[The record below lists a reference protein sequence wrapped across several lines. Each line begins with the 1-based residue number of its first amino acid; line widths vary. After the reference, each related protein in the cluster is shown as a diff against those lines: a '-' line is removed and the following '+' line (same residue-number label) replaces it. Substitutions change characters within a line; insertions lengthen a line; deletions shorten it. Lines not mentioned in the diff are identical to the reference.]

1 MQYILVRPYPSLRI
15 IFTSPS
21 LRIPGLC
28 QSKLEDH
35 IGGPEHVR
43 DSLIEALAQG
53 IGVTA
58 KISWLTRV
66 SRASPNLA
74 LPVSDDA
81 SIRTSD
87 DIIEGKARWIHCT
100 PLTGSDGKVGVIMII
115 MVDKQDSLARLP
127 GMISLPSMRSA
138 GAIGPAPR
146 TRARS
151 HASFRDESVTPERW
165 TPRGRASPE
174 NVIKERP
181 SAEESRKSM
190 DITVGH
196 RLSSLPKPIQNETR
210 SEATPRE
217 ATHTRGESRGEARSP
232 TVTPSTTHSHRR
244 AGSRL
249 YADWMREIR
258 EAQKRVDSFSTRLRE
273 QDVHDPALGS
283 MARAVE
289 VKAVDGRGRTK
300 KIGGTF

>member
-1 MQYILVRPYPSLRI
+1 MRPYPSLRI

-66 SRASPNLA
+66 SPPSTSLSIPRL
-74 LPVSDDA
+74 SDDA
-81 SIRTSD
+81 SIATTD
-87 DIIEGKARWIHCT
+87 TVIEGKARWIHCT

-115 MVDKQDSLARLP
+115 MVDKQDRLP
-127 GMISLPSMRSA
+127 GMSSLPSMRSA
-138 GAIGPAPR
+138 TIGPVPPR
-146 TRARS
+146 SRAKS
-151 HASFRDESVTPERW
+151 HSSFRPETTTPDRW
-165 TPRGRASPE
+165 TPRERASPE
-174 NVIKERP
+174 TGIRERP
-181 SAEESRKSM
+181 SVEDSRKSM

-196 RLSSLPKPIQNETR
+196 RLS
-210 SEATPRE
+210 TPPAPARND
-217 ATHTRGESRGEARSP
+217 SRHEARVEARAP
-232 TVTPSTTHSHRR
+232 TTSGTDTPPSHRR

-249 YADWMREIR
+249 YADWMKEIR

-273 QDVHDPALGS
+273 HEVHDPALGS
-283 MARAVE
+283 TARAVE
-289 VKAVDGRGRTK
+289 VKAVNGRGRTK

>member
-1 MQYILVRPYPSLRI
+1 MRPYPSLRI

-28 QSKLEDH
+28 QSKLGDH

-58 KISWLTRV
+58 KVSWLTRV
-66 SRASPNLA
+66 GRASPSLS

-81 SIRTSD
+81 SIRTGVD
-87 DIIEGKARWIHCT
+87 DIIEGKARWVHCT

-127 GMISLPSMRSA
+127 GTSSLPSMRSV

-146 TRARS
+146 SRARS
-151 HASFRDESVTPERW
+151 NANFRDESATPERW

-174 NVIKERP
+174 SVIEERP
-181 SAEESRKSM
+181 SAEGSRKSM

-196 RLSSLPKPIQNETR
+196 RISTLPKPIHNEV
-210 SEATPRE
+210 
-217 ATHTRGESRGEARSP
+217 RGEARSEP
-232 TVTPSTTHSHRR
+232 THSRRESRAEARSPTLTSSTPPSHRR

-249 YADWMREIR
+249 YADWMKEIR

-273 QDVHDPALGS
+273 QEVHDPVLGS

-289 VKAVDGRGRTK
+289 VKAVNGLGRTK
-300 KIGGTF
+300 KIGGTI